1 MKQWLTRVT
10 RSRGIR
16 SVRATRDERV
26 RPFPGDELIPYAI
39 DTLTHG
45 VTIRRAPRDV
55 WPWLAQMG
63 AGTRAGWYSYDRLDN
78 GGEPSATRIVPELQ
92 HPVVGTIFPALPG
105 VTQGFT
111 VLAIEP
117 ERMLVLG
124 WPAPDG
130 ISEVTWTFVLD
141 DVSPGATRLLVR
153 VRGGPGYRFHR
164 LPLPLTRL
172 AVRIVH
178 LLMQRKQLLGIAKR
192 AETMGV
198 HLSAAKTHNGEAA

>member
-130 ISEVTWTFVLD
+130 ISEVTWTF
-141 DVSPGATRLLVR
+141 
-153 VRGGPGYRFHR
+153 GPGYRFHR